1 MTHRRILYGLAAMVA
16 IFVIGVIIGAVW
28 DDDDT
33 AGAITV
39 TLWAIS
45 LIGAVLLLIALGL
58 ARLRRRSA

>member
-1 MTHRRILYGLAAMVA
+1 MVA
-16 IFVIGVIIGAVW
+16 IFVIGSIIGGVW

-45 LIGAVLLLIALGL
+45 VVGAVLLLVML
-58 ARLRRRSA
+58 AMATARDRRSG